1 MDKKAIFVRTQKG
14 DDEVQGKTRDLAG
27 DDKRTLPMVDGK
39 AKVGEIRKRVAPS
52 LRDNLD
58 ATLAYLVKHGYI
70 HDKDKKPAA
79 SAVLKKPSPV
89 KTTTSITQEVDD
101 EDAGELDFMSG
112 FTPSAPQAEKTPQTE
127 EAEENL
133 VHAEAEAEKLK
144 QEAEAAKRKADEEA
158 KKIKDQAQ
166 AAKLKA
172 EAEAKKLK
180 EAAEAEAQALIKSK
194 QAVEAEKEKAKKE
207 AEAIRLKAEQEAQKL
222 RDELAA
228 SKIKAE
234 QAAKQQLEAAA
245 KARQQAEEARIKAE
259 QEAERMRAELEAT
272 KRKAEEEARIKAEQE
287 AKRKAEEEARLKAE
301 EEARLKAEEE
311 ARLKAEQEAKRQAEE
326 EARLKAEE
334 EARLKAEE
342 EARLKAEQEA
352 KRKAEEEARL
362 KAEEEARLK
371 AEEEARIK
379 AEQEA
384 KRKAEEEA
392 RLKAEEEAR
401 RKAEEEARIKAEQ
414 EAKRKAEEE
423 ARLKAEEEARLKA
436 EEEAQIK
443 AELEAAKLKAELEAK
458 ARLEAEARAHA
469 RMKAEEELEA
479 RRKAEEEAQLM
490 AEEEARRKAEEE
502 ARLKAEEEARLR
514 AEEEARLKAEQEATL
529 KAEEEARIKAEVDA
543 RLKAKEEERL
553 KAEEEARL
561 KAEEEARIKAEVDA
575 RLKAKEEEA
584 RLKAE
589 KEARLKAEEEARLK
603 AEEEAKLK
611 AEEEARIKAEQE
623 AKRKAE
629 EEARLKAEEEARLK
643 AEEEARI
650 KAEQEAK
657 RKAEEEARLKAEEE
671 ARCKAEEEARIKAEQ
686 EAKRKAEE
694 EARLKAEEEA
704 RLKAEEEAR
713 IKAEEEAKIKAEEE
727 ALKQARQ
734 EASRKPHTEAV
745 VVKSKPDTFAFGD
758 FDVDEPQA
766 SDSKAAANLRQ
777 ESVKDEHT
785 SSTSQTQHDTE
796 PDRKA
801 VKAEHA
807 ETTPAPA
814 QASPPP
820 VDHAQ
825 AKKEQKARE
834 DAAQVLAAAE
844 KRAAEEAQAKKIA
857 DEQNKTWAEAEQRSL
872 ETAKAN
878 AEKASQQDA
887 VNKKP
892 AKIPAKVK
900 KSSSPFP
907 WGQLMGLI
915 VKLGI
920 VLIVLLVGALFAVP
934 SFLPMRDYMPQVEK
948 IISDSLNQPVHI
960 GSLSGQI
967 LPTPRL
973 EIGEIYIG
981 KGKQLQLDRAH
992 LNFSFSSLMQENK
1005 PIDSIEIENFKV
1017 SGKSIQEVSGWFQ
1030 TLAANKQ
1037 YPTTRM
1043 RLHQG
1048 TLDADVFKLIG
1059 IEGDIHFDS
1068 KNQFNNMSLL
1078 ANSGKYTIDINAT
1091 PESKLQIELSAKGI
1105 ALPLLPNW
1113 KFDEVTAKGE
1123 LNSNQLII
1131 SEFDGRLFGGSIKG
1145 DSRITWR
1152 TNWQAQGN
1160 ITAKTINLN
1169 HFNEL
1174 LVGNFDGDAYFKMNS
1189 PELGGLTDSSR
1200 LDGSFTT
1207 NKGTING
1214 VDIVETARL
1223 RSKDHLPGGRTH
1235 FDKMLGSVSFVNNI
1249 YYFEKVRIKTDVLNS
1264 TASIVVQKD
1273 RLSGSMEANLKIQDN
1288 ATTTNLEISGTLDRP
1303 QLHTAQ

>member
-112 FTPSAPQAEKTPQTE
+112 FTPSAPEAEKTPQTE
-127 EAEENL
+127 KAEENL

-144 QEAEAAKRKADEEA
+144 QEAEAAKRKADAEA
-158 KKIKDQAQ
+158 KKIKEEAQ

-180 EAAEAEAQALIKSK
+180 EAAESEAQALIKSK

-259 QEAERMRAELEAT
+259 QEAERMRAELEST

-301 EEARLKAEEE
+301 EEARLKAVEE
-311 ARLKAEQEAKRQAEE
+311 ARIKAEQEAKH
-326 EARLKAEE
+326 
-334 EARLKAEE
+334 
-342 EARLKAEQEA
+342 
-352 KRKAEEEARL
+352 KAEEEARL

-384 KRKAEEEA
+384 KRQAEEEA

-401 RKAEEEARIKAEQ
+401 LKAEEEARIKAEQ

-479 RRKAEEEAQLM
+479 RRKAEEEA
-490 AEEEARRKAEEE
+490 RI
-502 ARLKAEEEARLR
+502 
-514 AEEEARLKAEQEATL
+514 KAEQEATL
-529 KAEEEARIKAEVDA
+529 KAEEEARINAEVDA

-561 KAEEEARIKAEVDA
+561 KAREEERIKAQVDA
-575 RLKAKEEEA
+575 RLKAKEE
-584 RLKAE
+584 
-589 KEARLKAEEEARLK
+589 EARLKAEEEARLK
-603 AEEEAKLK
+603 AEEEARLKAEEEARLK

-671 ARCKAEEEARIKAEQ
+671 ARR
-686 EAKRKAEE
+686 
-694 EARLKAEEEA
+694 
-704 RLKAEEEAR
+704 KAEEEAR

-777 ESVKDEHT
+777 ESVQDEHT

-814 QASPPP
+814 QVSPPP

-825 AKKEQKARE
+825 AKQEQKARE
-834 DAAQVLAAAE
+834 DAAQVLAATE

-907 WGQLMGLI
+907 WGKLMGLI

>member
-112 FTPSAPQAEKTPQTE
+112 FTPSAPEAEKTPQTE
-127 EAEENL
+127 KAEENL

-144 QEAEAAKRKADEEA
+144 QEAEAAKRKADAEA
-158 KKIKDQAQ
+158 KKIKEEAQ

-180 EAAEAEAQALIKSK
+180 EAAESEAQALIKSK

-259 QEAERMRAELEAT
+259 QEAERMRAELEST

-301 EEARLKAEEE
+301 EEARL
-311 ARLKAEQEAKRQAEE
+311 
-326 EARLKAEE
+326 
-334 EARLKAEE
+334 
-342 EARLKAEQEA
+342 
-352 KRKAEEEARL
+352 
-362 KAEEEARLK
+362 
-371 AEEEARIK
+371 
-379 AEQEA
+379 
-384 KRKAEEEA
+384 
-392 RLKAEEEAR
+392 
-401 RKAEEEARIKAEQ
+401 KAEEEARIKAEQ

-479 RRKAEEEAQLM
+479 RRKAEEEA
-490 AEEEARRKAEEE
+490 RI
-502 ARLKAEEEARLR
+502 
-514 AEEEARLKAEQEATL
+514 KAEQEATL
-529 KAEEEARIKAEVDA
+529 KAEEEARINAEVDA

-561 KAEEEARIKAEVDA
+561 KAREEERIKAQVDA

-589 KEARLKAEEEARLK
+589 EEARL
-603 AEEEAKLK
+603 
-611 AEEEARIKAEQE
+611 
-623 AKRKAE
+623 KAE

-671 ARCKAEEEARIKAEQ
+671 ARR
-686 EAKRKAEE
+686 
-694 EARLKAEEEA
+694 
-704 RLKAEEEAR
+704 KAEEEAR

-814 QASPPP
+814 QVSPPP

-825 AKKEQKARE
+825 AKQEQKARE
-834 DAAQVLAAAE
+834 DAAQVLAATE

-907 WGQLMGLI
+907 WGKLMGLI